1 MEEEKAPP
9 SPVPGPS
16 SAPDVIADNAAVAK
30 EDGDEGVLRDEDLG
44 VQG

>member
-1 MEEEKAPP
+1 MAAPP
-9 SPVPGPS
+9 SPLPGPS
-16 SAPDVIADNAAVAK
+16 SAPDVMAVKAAVAK